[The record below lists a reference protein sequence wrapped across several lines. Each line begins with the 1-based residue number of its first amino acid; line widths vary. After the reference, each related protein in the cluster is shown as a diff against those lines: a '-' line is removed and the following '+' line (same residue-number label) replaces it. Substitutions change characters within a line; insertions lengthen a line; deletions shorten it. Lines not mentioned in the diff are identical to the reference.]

1 MYTACLFNRTLFLSI
16 CTYIQ
21 LTAFCKVRRLGRRF
35 DGDVVA
41 IALCMFLN
49 ISACAEDICMIFLNS
64 VLQMCCWKYR
74 NIVRSESC
82 TQQQQQQQQQPKVK
96 RQRKGANMQPKGNQ
110 REPKGS
116 GKGKQKSKSM
126 DTIGALTVSSGVCTI
141 SRHQSVPPIKLLMY
155 FGAFSY
161 IFWKQIWFLDHFWI
175 TFLMIFHHLALFF
188 RAWFLCRFFIK
199 IRRGFDLIFDVFL
212 IPLPFAHATF

>member
-1 MYTACLFNRTLFLSI
+1 M
-16 CTYIQ
+16 
-21 LTAFCKVRRLGRRF
+21 RRLGRRF

-49 ISACAEDICMIFLNS
+49 ICACAEDICMVFLNS

-74 NIVRSESC
+74 NIMRSESC
-82 TQQQQQQQQQPKVK
+82 TQQQQPKAK

-116 GKGKQKSKSM
+116 GKGPQKSKSM

-141 SRHQSVPPIKLLMY
+141 SRHQSVPRIKGLMY
-155 FGAFSY
+155 FDAF
-161 IFWKQIWFLDHFWI
+161 F
-175 TFLMIFHHLALFF
+175 
-188 RAWFLCRFFIK
+188 CRFEI
-199 IRRGFDLIFDVFL
+199 IFDFWF
-212 IPLPFAHATF
+212 IFG

>member
-74 NIVRSESC
+74 NIMRSESC
-82 TQQQQQQQQQPKVK
+82 TLQQQQQPKGK
-96 RQRKGANMQPKGNQ
+96 KQRKGANMQPKGNQ

-116 GKGKQKSKSM
+116 GKETKKSKSM

-141 SRHQSVPPIKLLMY
+141 SRHQSVPRIQFLMY
-155 FGAFSY
+155 FGAFCG
-161 IFWKQIWFLDHFWI
+161 
-175 TFLMIFHHLALFF
+175 TF
-188 RAWFLCRFFIK
+188 
-199 IRRGFDLIFDVFL
+199 
-212 IPLPFAHATF
+212 

>member
-1 MYTACLFNRTLFLSI
+1 MYTACSFNRTLFLPI

-21 LTAFCKVRRLGRRF
+21 MTAFCKVRRLGRRF

-74 NIVRSESC
+74 NIMRSESC
-82 TQQQQQQQQQPKVK
+82 TQQQQQPKAK

-116 GKGKQKSKSM
+116 GKGPKKSKSM

-141 SRHQSVPPIKLLMY
+141 SRHQSVPRTKFFMY
-155 FGAFSY
+155 FGAFSG
-161 IFWKQIWFLDHFWI
+161 IFWNYFWM
-175 TFLMIFHHLALFF
+175 FV
-188 RAWFLCRFFIK
+188 R
-199 IRRGFDLIFDVFL
+199 
-212 IPLPFAHATF
+212 

>member
-1 MYTACLFNRTLFLSI
+1 MISHLIYQTLRILLMYTACLFNRTQFLSI

-74 NIVRSESC
+74 NIMRSESC
-82 TQQQQQQQQQPKVK
+82 TQQQQQQQQPKAK

-110 REPKGS
+110 REPNGS
-116 GKGKQKSKSM
+116 GKGAKKE
-126 DTIGALTVSSGVCTI
+126 
-141 SRHQSVPPIKLLMY
+141 
-155 FGAFSY
+155 
-161 IFWKQIWFLDHFWI
+161 QINGYHWCFD
-175 TFLMIFHHLALFF
+175 
-188 RAWFLCRFFIK
+188 RFEW
-199 IRRGFDLIFDVFL
+199 GLY
-212 IPLPFAHATF
+212 H

>member
-21 LTAFCKVRRLGRRF
+21 LTAFCNVRRLGRRF

-49 ISACAEDICMIFLNS
+49 ISACAEDICMVCLNS

-74 NIVRSESC
+74 NIMRSESC
-82 TQQQQQQQQQPKVK
+82 TQQQQQQPKAK

-116 GKGKQKSKSM
+116 GKGPKNSKSM

-141 SRHQSVPPIKLLMY
+141 SRHQSVPRTKLLMY
-155 FGAFSY
+155 VGAFWG
-161 IFWKQIWFLDHFWI
+161 IF
-175 TFLMIFHHLALFF
+175 
-188 RAWFLCRFFIK
+188 
-199 IRRGFDLIFDVFL
+199 
-212 IPLPFAHATF
+212 

>member
-1 MYTACLFNRTLFLSI
+1 MELNQHQHSTKRGYIHFRGTLFLSI

-74 NIVRSESC
+74 NIMRSESC
-82 TQQQQQQQQQPKVK
+82 TQQQQQQQQQQQPKVK
-96 RQRKGANMQPKGNQ
+96 RQRKGANMRPKGNQ
-110 REPKGS
+110 REPTGS
-116 GKGKQKSKSM
+116 KKEPKKNKSM

-141 SRHQSVPPIKLLMY
+141 SRHQNVPPTKFLIY
-155 FGAFSY
+155 FGAF
-161 IFWKQIWFLDHFWI
+161 
-175 TFLMIFHHLALFF
+175 
-188 RAWFLCRFFIK
+188 
-199 IRRGFDLIFDVFL
+199 FDIC
-212 IPLPFAHATF
+212 

>member
-74 NIVRSESC
+74 NIMRSESC
-82 TQQQQQQQQQPKVK
+82 TQQQQQQQQPKAK

-116 GKGKQKSKSM
+116 GKGPKKSKSM

-141 SRHQSVPPIKLLMY
+141 SRHQSVPRTKFLMY
-155 FGAFSY
+155 VGVLGDMF
-161 IFWKQIWFLDHFWI
+161 
-175 TFLMIFHHLALFF
+175 
-188 RAWFLCRFFIK
+188 
-199 IRRGFDLIFDVFL
+199 
-212 IPLPFAHATF
+212 

>member
-1 MYTACLFNRTLFLSI
+1 MYQTLRILLMYTACLFNRTLFLSI

-64 VLQMCCWKYR
+64 VLQMCCWRYR
-74 NIVRSESC
+74 NIMRNESC
-82 TQQQQQQQQQPKVK
+82 TQQQQQQQQQQPKAK

-116 GKGKQKSKSM
+116 GKGPKKSKSL

-141 SRHQSVPPIKLLMY
+141 SRHQSVPPIKFLMY
-155 FGAFSY
+155 FGAFSD
-161 IFWKQIWFLDHFWI
+161 IF
-175 TFLMIFHHLALFF
+175 
-188 RAWFLCRFFIK
+188 
-199 IRRGFDLIFDVFL
+199 
-212 IPLPFAHATF
+212 

>member
-74 NIVRSESC
+74 NIMRSESC
-82 TQQQQQQQQQPKVK
+82 TQQQQQQQQQQPKAK

-116 GKGKQKSKSM
+116 GKGPKKSKSM

-141 SRHQSVPPIKLLMY
+141 SRHQSVPPIKFLMY
-155 FGAFSY
+155 FGAFSG
-161 IFWKQIWFLDHFWI
+161 IFEISFDFWF
-175 TFLMIFHHLALFF
+175 FF
-188 RAWFLCRFFIK
+188 
-199 IRRGFDLIFDVFL
+199 
-212 IPLPFAHATF
+212 